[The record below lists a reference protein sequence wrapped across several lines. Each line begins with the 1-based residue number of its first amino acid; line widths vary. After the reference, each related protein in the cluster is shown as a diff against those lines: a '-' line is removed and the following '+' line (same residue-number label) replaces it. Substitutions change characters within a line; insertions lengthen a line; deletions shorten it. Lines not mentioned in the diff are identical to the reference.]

1 MQRRTLALMLCAL
14 PFGAAAQPPGRGPD
28 PARHEVT
35 LGQDFDDLPP
45 GARQRVTTAFRQ
57 GTPNLEDAGVRQRW
71 DAMTA
76 DQRGETLRMRE
87 RQQTRA
93 RQPQGQQRG
102 GPGGGPGAGQ
112 GAGQGRGQG
121 GGQGGGGGGSRR

>member
-1 MQRRTLALMLCAL
+1 MQRRRLLGSCLLGTMLLGL
-14 PFGAAAQPPGRGPD
+14 PFAVTAQPPGRGPD

-57 GTPNLEDAGVRQRW
+57 GTPDLDDAGIRQRW
-71 DAMTA
+71 NAMTA

-87 RQQTRA
+87 RQQARP
-93 RQPQGQQRG
+93 RQPQGQQRH
-102 GPGGGPGAGQ
+102 GPGGGQ
-112 GAGQGRGQG
+112 GA
-121 GGQGGGGGGSRR
+121 GQGGGGGGSRR